1 MSGSLVRKG
10 HSGCNA
16 TKSFLW
22 FCFAHLRMDLATAA
36 KVLAGWLSN
45 GGKLSQARSV
55 DRRGVMSQHTELAG
69 PMPRFCRSA
78 LRIKIHSLLAWPSP
92 N

>member
-1 MSGSLVRKG
+1 MRPRRKG
-10 HSGCNA
+10 WRSNDEVITVVLLC
-16 TKSFLW
+16 T
-22 FCFAHLRMDLATAA
+22 FAHGFGDRREGL
-36 KVLAGWLSN
+36 
-45 GGKLSQARSV
+45 GGLVEQRVKLSQARSV